1 MRPTDVKKTA
11 LLLVLLTLACSR
23 GAESV
28 ASTDQA
34 VSAPEASGARS
45 SAMIVRTA
53 EMQIL
58 VTDTAKAIA
67 AVTKS
72 VEASGGYVSNSN
84 VWHQGEG
91 LRANLTLRVPS
102 AQLTPA
108 LASIRRI
115 ARRVERETVTSA
127 DVTQE
132 YVDLG
137 SQLRN
142 LEATEVELRELLTV
156 ARVNSKKAA
165 DVLEVHAQLTTIR
178 GQIEQ
183 TRGRMRYL
191 SQNTSYSVINLELV
205 PDALAPGWQ
214 PGRVAREAG
223 VALVKFLQLAGTAA
237 IWFAIFLLPILAALA
252 AIIALLVRLAKRP
265 RSASAGAPGT
275 TAR

>member
-1 MRPTDVKKTA
+1 VKKT
-11 LLLVLLTLACSR
+11 VLLFALITLACSR
-23 GAESV
+23 GVDSV
-28 ASTDQA
+28 ATTDRVASAQE
-34 VSAPEASGARS
+34 VSGPRS

-91 LRANLTLRVPS
+91 LRANLTLRVPA

-132 YVDLG
+132 YVDLE

-165 DVLEVHAQLTTIR
+165 DVLEVHEQLTTIR

-191 SQNTSYSVINLELV
+191 SQNTSYSVINLEIV

-237 IWFAIFLLPILAALA
+237 IWFAIFLLPILAVLA
-252 AIIALLVRLAKRP
+252 AFIALLVRLAKRP
-265 RSASAGAPGT
+265 RSASGGAPGT